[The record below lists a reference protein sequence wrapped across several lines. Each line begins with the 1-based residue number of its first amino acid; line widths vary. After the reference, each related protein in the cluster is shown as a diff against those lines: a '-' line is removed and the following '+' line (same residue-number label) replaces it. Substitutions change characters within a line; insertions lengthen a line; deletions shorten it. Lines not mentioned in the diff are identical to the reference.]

1 MDSLEPY
8 VIYPFAAI
16 NRKIPQREKYLN
28 TVIFTVIALMASEI
42 PLFGGIATD
51 STSEVTFKVSGTL
64 MQLGTQPFVFASMAA
79 PFLFDKNKDKDSQH
93 SSDILGL
100 VLSVFMAFQWAY
112 RESSWIGGLQLCA
125 VAWALVQAEVYL
137 KDRGAISPS
146 TALIFA
152 NASRQ
157 LLLSIFVSPVS
168 FVWTLILFVAV
179 ACIESLNVSV
189 PLTHQKYRHQSTG
202 MELPVMYNST
212 TALIMYYTLMETI
225 STWYPPATVLLPRTL
240 SMAVMIAAPCL
251 YLGVYTINNRLASL
265 NKQTGSDL
273 INNWKKQKYTL
284 KGWRDP
290 KKMSKYIQNIIDRNV
305 HWNTVFIC
313 LLWTLG
319 VLYRPSVGITT
330 LFILISVVQKHRPSW
345 QLLRRSSF

>member
-1 MDSLEPY
+1 
-8 VIYPFAAI
+8 
-16 NRKIPQREKYLN
+16 
-28 TVIFTVIALMASEI
+28 
-42 PLFGGIATD
+42 
-51 STSEVTFKVSGTL
+51 
-64 MQLGTQPFVFASMAA
+64 
-79 PFLFDKNKDKDSQH
+79 
-93 SSDILGL
+93 
-100 VLSVFMAFQWAY
+100 
-112 RESSWIGGLQLCA
+112 
-125 VAWALVQAEVYL
+125 
-137 KDRGAISPS
+137 
-146 TALIFA
+146 
-152 NASRQ
+152 
-157 LLLSIFVSPVS
+157 
-168 FVWTLILFVAV
+168 
-179 ACIESLNVSV
+179 
-189 PLTHQKYRHQSTG
+189 
-202 MELPVMYNST
+202 MYNST